1 MARRPLPLLAA
12 SLGLLLAAAPA
23 AAQDDDFDFLDDEE
37 DIEDEEGA
45 EEDED
50 LGFDTAPEEEEE
62 DFDFTEPVDDED
74 PLDGVD
80 MELEGVDTAEIYRD
94 HQEEVERLPPEE
106 EAMAWEKYLREY
118 PNTQFRT
125 RIESRIE
132 KLEDRMYDSRIVD
145 EEERVEAGK
154 AELNFAQPFT
164 IESIDPRKKVRA
176 GVEFGL
182 PGYVAPILDFE
193 WAFLR
198 SLSAHAG
205 IRGRYGGVSFE
216 PGVKWAF
223 VKSAKSNTIVT
234 LLGDFR
240 MNTNPTYVGIRPQL
254 AAGQRITPG
263 GGDLD
268 IDIQAQFGTELV
280 TYGLF
285 SPRVVGGANVTVS
298 PGDTVRFFFEANMY
312 MKDLGWDQGESF
324 RFNTVSFGVK
334 FLERNK
340 TGADSRFEIGGGAIA
355 PYSASYW
362 SFHSGAIGL
371 DGHYYL

>member
-1 MARRPLPLLAA
+1 MARRPLSLLAA
-12 SLGLLLAAAPA
+12 SLGLLLTAAPA
-23 AAQDDDFDFLDDEE
+23 AAQDDDFDFIDDDSGTEDDE
-37 DIEDEEGA
+37 DGGKAIDA
-45 EEDED
+45 P
-50 LGFDTAPEEEEE
+50 PEEEDDE
-62 DFDFTEPVDDED
+62 FDFTEPTDDVD
-74 PLDGVD
+74 PLDDVD
-80 MELEGVDTAEIYRD
+80 MNLEGVDTADIYRD
-94 HQEEVERLPPEE
+94 YQAEVERLPPEE
-106 EAMAWEKYLREY
+106 EAMAWGKYLRDY

-125 RIESRIE
+125 RIEARVE
-132 KLEDRMYDSRIVD
+132 KLEERMYDSRIVD

-164 IESIDPRKKVRA
+164 IENIDPRKKVRA

-193 WAFLR
+193 YAFLR
-198 SLSAHAG
+198 NLSAHAG
-205 IRGRYGGVSFE
+205 VRGRYGGVSIE

-223 VKSAKSNTIVT
+223 VKSAKSKTIVAV
-234 LLGDFR
+234 LGDFR

-263 GGDLD
+263 GGDLS
-268 IDIQAQFGTELV
+268 IDVQAQFGTELV

-298 PGDTVRFFFEANMY
+298 PGDTVRFFFETNVY
-312 MKDLGWDQGESF
+312 MKDLGWEEGDSF
-324 RFNTVSFGVK
+324 RFNVVSFGVK

-355 PYSASYW
+355 PYSSSYW
-362 SFHSGAIGL
+362 SFHSGAIGV